1 MTFGE
6 PGIEPTTS
14 RFQVRGPTHWGI
26 LASLNCSSG
35 GFLCIKNT
43 KSVCQIS
50 RMRTC
55 AWFFPCQNSARPSF
69 SAAKIARPRFFR
81 GQNSPPKVFPR
92 PKEGGGE
99 GGMPGTSARSPSITL
114 VSSPGL
120 NFSGIVGGE
129 GGGVSGPS
137 AGCVSQ
143 E

>member
-6 PGIEPTTS
+6 PGIEPAAS

-26 LASLNCSSG
+26 LASQNCSSG

-43 KSVCQIS
+43 KSVRQIS

-55 AWFFPCQNSARPSF
+55 AWFFPCQNSARLSF

-99 GGMPGTSARSPSITL
+99 GGSAWDFCLKPFNYTCLFTRL
-114 VSSPGL
+114 KL
-120 NFSGIVGGE
+120 QRHRR
-129 GGGVSGPS
+129 GGGG
-137 AGCVSQ
+137 GSQ
-143 E
+143 ALQPDA